1 MAISRMQQPQQIQ
14 SGIGS
19 LQDPRQKYFLGK
31 LVKKAT
37 RAVKKIT
44 KSPLG
49 KMALIGGGLYGL
61 NRFGLGSGAFGKGF
75 LGKEGLL
82 GGLQSKTGFLG
93 NVGNMFRKGGD
104 ENEGFSMGRMLAG
117 GLGATALAAPF
128 LMGGGDDEDEGP
140 VETMDPAY
148 QTQRA
153 RNYYSGAGD
162 AGAGL
167 DFMPQKKYVMQNFYA
182 ADGGRAGYANGQ
194 LVTPS
199 GDGLR
204 PGYAGDGNFMDGILA
219 AFGKGM
225 GDKIP
230 KMKKDSE
237 LSEEEINKI
246 KLAVYATLDKPGGGE
261 SEDQSNFGF
270 ASRYID
276 NLGDGLEQFTRPD
289 LGRYINDF
297 NTKSGIFAEQKAY
310 GGRAGY
316 ANGMLVDE
324 DDEEEYIRSGAGM
337 SRRQQKTF
345 LNMGGGAGEAQA
357 EQMLMMEYVK
367 YKNKG
372 GNLSFE
378 QFVKA
383 VMQAQQQPEGAGME
397 QPEAVAMAANGGR
410 IGYAGGQLVSPSGD
424 GSRPGYAGP
433 LDFFKNLK
441 SGFDQIVSGETSAFL
456 GGDQE
461 KINEFL
467 TQKGY
472 GIDLEPEIIEMIIN
486 MNKEGVDTSTISSI
500 TGADEG
506 SVSNVINMLNMNIE
520 QKADGGMAGMSV
532 PGYGTPVGTNKF
544 GYPSGGVRVN
554 AAEGGIM
561 ATDEASEM
569 IDMGGME
576 KDYRNEGGFV
586 AMGGKERADDVP
598 ARLSKN
604 EFVFTAD
611 AVRNAGG
618 GDIDKGAEVMENL
631 MSNLE
636 QGGEISEESQGLEG
650 AQAMYDQQQM
660 LQSRVV

>member
-1 MAISRMQQPQQIQ
+1 MAISRMQEPQQIQ

-19 LQDPRQKYFLGK
+19 LQDPRQGYFLGK
-31 LVKKAT
+31 LVKKAG

-44 KSPLG
+44 KSPFG
-49 KMALIGGGLYGL
+49 KMALLGLGAYGL
-61 NRFGLGSGAFGKGF
+61 GGAKFLGGSGMFSGGQGLSRFGNLMNLIKPVNAATGK
-75 LGKEGLL
+75 KGLL
-82 GGLQSKTGFLG
+82 SGLFYDKDKNFSLG
-93 NVGNMFRKGGD
+93 RTAMT
-104 ENEGFSMGRMLAG
+104 

-128 LMGGGDDEDEGP
+128 LMGGDDEDEGP
-140 VETMDPAY
+140 IDQMDPRY
-148 QTQRA
+148 QVQRA
-153 RNYYSGAGD
+153 QNFYSGAGD

-182 ADGGRAGYANGQ
+182 ADGGRAGYANG
-194 LVTPS
+194 
-199 GDGLR
+199 
-204 PGYAGDGNFMDGILA
+204 
-219 AFGKGM
+219 
-225 GDKIP
+225 
-230 KMKKDSE
+230 
-237 LSEEEINKI
+237 
-246 KLAVYATLDKPGGGE
+246 
-261 SEDQSNFGF
+261 
-270 ASRYID
+270 
-276 NLGDGLEQFTRPD
+276 
-289 LGRYINDF
+289 
-297 NTKSGIFAEQKAY
+297 
-310 GGRAGY
+310 
-316 ANGMLVDE
+316 MLVDE
-324 DDEEEYIRSGAGM
+324 DDEEEYIRSGAGQ
-337 SRRQQKTF
+337 SRRQQQTF

-383 VMQAQQQPEGAGME
+383 VLQSQQAPEGAGME
-397 QPEAVAMAANGGR
+397 QPEAVQMAANGGR
-410 IGYAGGQLVSPSGD
+410 IGYAGGQLVGPSGD

-441 SGFDQIVSGETSAFL
+441 SGLGQIFSGETSAFL

-461 KINEFL
+461 KINEIL
-467 TQKGY
+467 TKKGY
-472 GIDLEPEIIEMIIN
+472 GIDLEPDVIEMIID
-486 MNKEGVDTSTISSI
+486 MNKKGIDIDTISSV
-500 TGADEG
+500 TGTD
-506 SVSNVINMLNMNIE
+506 SSSISNVIDMLNMNIE
-520 QKADGGMAGMSV
+520 QKAYGGRIG
-532 PGYGTPVGTNKF
+532 KQ
-544 GYPSGGVRVN
+544 
-554 AAEGGIM
+554 EGGIM

-660 LQSRVV
+660 LQSRVI